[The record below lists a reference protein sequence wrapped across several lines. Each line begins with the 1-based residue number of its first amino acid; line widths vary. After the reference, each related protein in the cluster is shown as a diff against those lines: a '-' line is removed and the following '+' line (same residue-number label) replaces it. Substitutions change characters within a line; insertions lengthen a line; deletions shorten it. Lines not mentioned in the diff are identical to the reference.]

1 MFEKYIERQAEYEL
15 SKNKIEMSDHNFQT
29 GDSMGAVIS
38 ICATLLFIVGL
49 GTIAAVVA
57 IASGTI
63 SIIIN
68 YPKFKAALV
77 NLFKRKNKTNE

>member
-1 MFEKYIERQAEYEL
+1 
-15 SKNKIEMSDHNFQT
+15 MSDNNIQT

-63 SIIIN
+63 SIILN
-68 YPKFKAALV
+68 YPKFKTVLI
-77 NLFKRKNKTNE
+77 NFFKRKNKLP